1 MSGALSLKPSYYD
14 ALRRLTLEL
23 AGVRMGAD
31 HAFLVETRLAGLARQ
46 EGYPSLDAMIDEL
59 FASGQ
64 TRLAVR
70 VVSALVERDS
80 HFNRDPASLD
90 AMFEDAV
97 EPLASAIQNGERRSD
112 SANANGIDVLCYG
125 CGSGQDVYSIAMRA
139 LSWSE
144 GRNAHGLPSPRVSVC
159 GVDYPSQALERARAG
174 RFTHFEVQRGLPAV
188 DLLRWFKPVS
198 PASKSALVKNG
209 SQSDWTVTP
218 ELRELTRF
226 SEMHLLSGLDELS
239 DYDIVTFRGSLAH
252 YSAPAQVRVLRGL
265 TRHLR
270 PGGYL
275 VLGTNEGL
283 GEMRFG
289 LNPVPGRPSLYT
301 KPVPAP
307 APLEPEGKQP
317 NGRTD
322 FGPVS
327 AHSRKR
333 RSLSR

>member
-46 EGYPSLDAMIDEL
+46 EGYASLDAMIDEL

-80 HFNRDPASLD
+80 HFNRDAPTLDSLIT
-90 AMFEDAV
+90 DAV
-97 EPLASAIQNGERRSD
+97 EPLASALQSGELMGRD
-112 SANANGIDVLCYG
+112 GIDVLCYG

-139 LSWSE
+139 LRWTRERS
-144 GRNAHGLPSPRVSVC
+144 NHGLPSPRISVC
-159 GVDYPSQALERARAG
+159 GVDYPSQALDRARAG
-174 RFTHFEVQRGLPAV
+174 RFTHFEVQRGLPAS
-188 DLLRWFKPVS
+188 DLLEWFEPVS
-198 PASKSALVKNG
+198 DAAEGG
-209 SQSDWTVTP
+209 SQSDWVVSK
-218 ELRELTRF
+218 ELRAITRF

-239 DYDIVTFRGSLAH
+239 DYDVVTFRGSLAH

-275 VLGTNEGL
+275 VLGTDEGL
-283 GEMRFG
+283 GDMRFG
-289 LNPVPGRPSLYT
+289 LKPVPGRASLYT
-301 KPVPAP
+301 KPVPP
-307 APLEPEGKQP
+307 PEPVARTGKQP

-322 FGPVS
+322 FGPVG
-327 AHSRKR
+327 RKSPR
-333 RSLSR
+333 RRAG

>member
-1 MSGALSLKPSYYD
+1 MSGALSLQPSYYD

-46 EGYPSLDAMIDEL
+46 EGFESLDAMVAEL

-70 VVSALVERDS
+70 VVSALVERDT

-90 AMFEDAV
+90 TLIRDAV
-97 EPLASAIQNGERRSD
+97 EPLAARMAGGRMDI
-112 SANANGIDVLCYG
+112 LCYG

-139 LSWSE
+139 MRWAEARAKANLT
-144 GRNAHGLPSPRVSVC
+144 SPRISVS

-174 RFTHFEVQRGLPAV
+174 RFTHFEVQRGLSAR
-188 DLLRWFKPVS
+188 DLLRWFVPVS
-198 PASKSALVKNG
+198 QGGESGAQG
-209 SQSDWTVTP
+209 DWTVSS
-218 ELRELTRF
+218 ELRARTRF

-275 VLGTNEGL
+275 VLGTDEGL
-283 GEMRFG
+283 GDMRFG
-289 LNPVPGRPSLYT
+289 LEPVPGRPSLYI
-301 KPVPAP
+301 KPVPP
-307 APLEPEGKQP
+307 PEPVVPEGKQP

-322 FGPVS
+322 FGPE
-327 AHSRKR
+327 R
-333 RSLSR
+333 RMRRRRIR